1 MYVLAHNMT
10 AAVLWKTIK
19 ETLHKC
25 QRCCSYMH
33 LRETEAGYVK
43 YSHELTNIKNAS
55 LKETIQPIIQEIIH
69 KPANKVT

>member
-1 MYVLAHNMT
+1 
-10 AAVLWKTIK
+10 
-19 ETLHKC
+19 
-25 QRCCSYMH
+25 MH
-33 LRETEAGYVK
+33 LQETEAGYVK